1 MIVVIAILGF
11 VVALFV
17 IAGVI
22 DLKARRR
29 GVRYTVGKA
38 APDANRELNRAE
50 LNMRTD
56 MGNSGYGGGGF

>member
-1 MIVVIAILGF
+1 MIVIYAILGI

-17 IAGVI
+17 VAGVI

-29 GVRYTVGKA
+29 GVRYRVGQP

-50 LNMRTD
+50 FTMRTN
-56 MGNSGYGGGGF
+56 MGNSGGSGF